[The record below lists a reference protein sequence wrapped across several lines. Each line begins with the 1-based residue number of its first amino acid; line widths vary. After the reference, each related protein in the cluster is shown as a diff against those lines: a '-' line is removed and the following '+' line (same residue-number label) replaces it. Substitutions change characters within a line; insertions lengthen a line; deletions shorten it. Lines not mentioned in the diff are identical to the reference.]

1 MTKPV
6 TLAVIGAGA
15 RGYGY
20 AKFAKSFPD
29 RLKIVAVADP
39 NDFCRNRMAGEHNI
53 PAGKCFRT
61 WQEFCAQPKMCDA
74 VAICTQDSMHEAPA
88 VACAK
93 LKYNILLEKPMAP
106 TAEACRK
113 NHPPRFNHSSSHHN
127 AHCARFRYSLRRTLR
142 HRQS

>member
-1 MTKPV
+1 MSKPV

-20 AKFAKSFPD
+20 ARFAKNYPD

-39 NDFCRNRMAGEHNI
+39 NDFCRNRLASEYDI
-53 PAGKCFRT
+53 PAEKCFHT

-88 VACAK
+88 VACE
-93 LKYNILLEKPMAP
+93 IG
-106 TAEACRK
+106 R
-113 NHPPRFNHSSSHHN
+113 
-127 AHCARFRYSLRRTLR
+127 AHV
-142 HRQS
+142 